1 MILCRKGSRSN
12 VRDEINMRWACVCDR
27 ILFERHK
34 GDGKRTY
41 IKLFVRKSDH
51 EKISRVAVDLVRV
64 CVVVTLSSR
73 YHHVVV
79 ASSSCRRLPGERILI
94 GKGIV
99 CERRVERR
107 RGSCA
112 RPR

>member
-73 YHHVVV
+73 YLTLSSLRRRVVV
-79 ASSSCRRLPGERILI
+79 SPGSVSS
-94 GKGIV
+94 
-99 CERRVERR
+99 
-107 RGSCA
+107 
-112 RPR
+112 